1 MSRYPFVLDHCASSK
16 IMYLQCMGDLA
27 VRVADSN
34 QVRER
39 GDFLYFVT
47 TVLVPEMV
55 VLKSEAIGGDGA

>member
-1 MSRYPFVLDHCASSK
+1 
-16 IMYLQCMGDLA
+16 MYLQCMGDLA

-34 QVRER
+34 RVRER

-55 VLKSEAIGGDGA
+55 VLKSEAIGGDGV